1 MKVDFAKA
9 RSLLRKFDFR
19 TLWIEHLGWDHHTGQ
34 LQVPLDGTTYVFDAI
49 AQKRGFQV
57 FVCPAI
63 PDRPTRL
70 KLDRQVTKS
79 AREHLIVYADP
90 ARKEQLWEWVRRE
103 QGKPVASRDFRFR
116 CNGTGQGLLERL
128 EALAISLA
136 EEEQLTLPDL
146 TGRVKAA
153 LDVDKIT
160 KRFYERFKA
169 EHTTFLK
176 FIKGIPH
183 EPDLQWY
190 TSLMLNRLMF
200 VYFIQKKGFLDGDVN
215 YLRNRLIRMRQ
226 QHGQDTFY
234 SFYRYFLLRLF
245 HEGLGQ
251 APAERKPE
259 LDKLL
264 GKVPF
269 LNGGFFEVHD
279 LERRY
284 PDIEI
289 PDAAFEKLFAFF
301 DAYRWHLDER
311 PLRADN
317 EINPD
322 VVGYIFEKYVNQ
334 KQMGAYYTKE
344 DITEYIA
351 KNTIIPFLFDAAE
364 KKCAIAF
371 KPASALWA
379 LLRDD
384 PDRYIYAAV
393 RHGVVR
399 PDGSLVPESELP
411 DFVQKGMHDPQ
422 ARMYDRR
429 YNLQQ
434 APPHDPLRLVTE
446 TWREYVA
453 RRQRCLEIREKLR
466 RGEVHDIK
474 DLVTLNLDI
483 WQFARDAIVNS
494 EGPELL
500 RAFYRVIAGHVPRHS
515 HEKCERGMSILDPT
529 CGSGAFLFAAL
540 RILETLY
547 ADCLERMR
555 RFLDELEHSGRKH
568 SPERYADFKAVTEE
582 VRKHHNERYFALKS
596 IIINNLFGVDIME
609 EAVEICKLRLFLKL
623 IAQVETADQI
633 EPLPDIDFNIRPG
646 NTLVGYVSRDEVR
659 NAVTRDQ
666 KHSDQALILFDDALT
681 RIEQEADAADR
692 AYKLFR
698 ETQVR
703 YGGSVTVQDKGELRD
718 RLSKLGAELDRY
730 LAGEYGINV
739 EKTKDFEAWKTS
751 HHPFHWLVEFFGIM
765 RDGGFDVIIGNPP
778 YVEYSKARSEYEVRR
793 YPTENCGNLYAYVL
807 ERSLSLS
814 ANRTYC
820 GMIVPLSLATTERMR
835 PLQELLVAAQRHMW
849 MSHFDVYPCKL
860 FEGAKQRLTII
871 VMGKTSTA
879 PTIVTTRY
887 MRWGPQE
894 RAALISLLHFG
905 PSHFRPDLAV
915 VPKAPCPISRS
926 ILSKLA
932 NRRPA
937 PFVDADGRVSFFVHR
952 IPYNYIKAF
961 DFVPYFRNEVDGE
974 KKSADYKPYRLATS
988 GDERALLATLNSNLF
1003 FWWWY
1008 TLFEGYHCGKH
1019 EIYAFPVGLD
1029 AMSPAVRDRLQCLAT
1044 ELMADIQRNKKR
1056 KRCRY
1061 KNTGE
1066 VVYDEFYPRLSK
1078 GTIDEID
1085 LVLAEHFGFDPP
1097 EVDFLINYH
1106 LKYRLGTELEKGDE

>member
-344 DITEYIA
+344 DITEYIG

-371 KPASALWA
+371 RPDSTLWR
-379 LLRDD
+379 LLQED
-384 PDRYIYAAV
+384 PDRYIYEAV
-393 RHGVVR
+393 RRGVI
-399 PDGSLVPESELP
+399 DAEGS
-411 DFVQKGMHDPQ
+411 
-422 ARMYDRR
+422 
-429 YNLQQ
+429 
-434 APPHDPLRLVTE
+434 
-446 TWREYVA
+446 
-453 RRQRCLEIREKLR
+453 
-466 RGEVHDIK
+466 
-474 DLVTLNLDI
+474 
-483 WQFARDAIVNS
+483 
-494 EGPELL
+494 
-500 RAFYRVIAGHVPRHS
+500 VI
-515 HEKCERGMSILDPT
+515 
-529 CGSGAFLFAAL
+529 
-540 RILETLY
+540 
-547 ADCLERMR
+547 
-555 RFLDELEHSGRKH
+555 
-568 SPERYADFKAVTEE
+568 
-582 VRKHHNERYFALKS
+582 
-596 IIINNLFGVDIME
+596 
-609 EAVEICKLRLFLKL
+609 
-623 IAQVETADQI
+623 
-633 EPLPDIDFNIRPG
+633 PLPEEIAAGVGDVSQRGGWNRP
-646 NTLVGYVSRDEVR
+646 
-659 NAVTRDQ
+659 
-666 KHSDQALILFDDALT
+666 
-681 RIEQEADAADR
+681 
-692 AYKLFR
+692 
-698 ETQVR
+698 
-703 YGGSVTVQDKGELRD
+703 
-718 RLSKLGAELDRY
+718 
-730 LAGEYGINV
+730 
-739 EKTKDFEAWKTS
+739 
-751 HHPFHWLVEFFGIM
+751 
-765 RDGGFDVIIGNPP
+765 
-778 YVEYSKARSEYEVRR
+778 
-793 YPTENCGNLYAYVL
+793 
-807 ERSLSLS
+807 
-814 ANRTYC
+814 
-820 GMIVPLSLATTERMR
+820 
-835 PLQELLVAAQRHMW
+835 
-849 MSHFDVYPCKL
+849 
-860 FEGAKQRLTII
+860 
-871 VMGKTSTA
+871 
-879 PTIVTTRY
+879 
-887 MRWGPQE
+887 
-894 RAALISLLHFG
+894 
-905 PSHFRPDLAV
+905 
-915 VPKAPCPISRS
+915 
-926 ILSKLA
+926 
-932 NRRPA
+932 
-937 PFVDADGRVSFFVHR
+937 
-952 IPYNYIKAF
+952 
-961 DFVPYFRNEVDGE
+961 
-974 KKSADYKPYRLATS
+974 
-988 GDERALLATLNSNLF
+988 
-1003 FWWWY
+1003 
-1008 TLFEGYHCGKH
+1008 
-1019 EIYAFPVGLD
+1019 
-1029 AMSPAVRDRLQCLAT
+1029 
-1044 ELMADIQRNKKR
+1044 
-1056 KRCRY
+1056 
-1061 KNTGE
+1061 
-1066 VVYDEFYPRLSK
+1066 
-1078 GTIDEID
+1078 
-1085 LVLAEHFGFDPP
+1085 
-1097 EVDFLINYH
+1097 
-1106 LKYRLGTELEKGDE
+1106 